1 MKKRLS
7 AVVLAVAI
15 AVGGTVAAAPAA
27 DAAVPYSWWCHRGGY
42 RDVHVWTPASVGFW
56 TARMGYRC
64 YGGRWV
70 NV

>member
-15 AVGGTVAAAPAA
+15 ATGGAVVAAPAA
-27 DAAVPYSWWCHRGGY
+27 DAAVPWSWWCYRGG
-42 RDVHVWTPASVGFW
+42 RADVHVYTAAGAGYWAS
-56 TARMGYRC
+56 RGYRC